1 MLFKYLFDDSYID
14 CRFRTKIS
22 RQLNYLE
29 YKTKNKIV
37 KKIFI
42 LFSSLQEK
50 ILPIHYTLNLGKISK
65 TIHKE
70 KKEDLTI
77 DGYINKYGS
86 IYNHADGKNYTT
98 KKTYLDA
105 LKKTGHHIKDY

>member
-22 RQLNYLE
+22 RQLTYLE
-29 YKTKNKIV
+29 YKTKNKII
-37 KKIFI
+37 KRIFI
-42 LFSSLQEK
+42 LLSSLQEK
-50 ILPIHYTLNLGKISK
+50 ILPIHYRLNSGKIIEP
-65 TIHKE
+65 IHIE

-98 KKTYLDA
+98 KRSYLDA
-105 LKKTGHHIKDY
+105 LKRTGHHIKDY

>member
-1 MLFKYLFDDSYID
+1 MLFKYLFDDSYMD

-37 KKIFI
+37 KKIFS
-42 LFSSLQEK
+42 LFSNLQEK
-50 ILPIHYTLNLGKISK
+50 LFPIDYRFNSK
-65 TIHKE
+65 ETIKAIYIQ

-77 DGYINKYGS
+77 DGYISKYGS